1 MFVILENEDFVN
13 RPWMLCYSVVI
24 MYIMFMD
31 SETICTLTECV
42 RFLLHNPHSVSHG
55 TIKNT
60 CVLSITPKMG
70 ILLNRLKG
78 VPGKTHTSELFSSV
92 TSRPGHIWDQAI
104 FETRPYLRPGKWKQ
118 KLSDSCHSR
127 LEKTDIKK

>member
-1 MFVILENEDFVN
+1 MFT
-13 RPWMLCYSVVI
+13 
-24 MYIMFMD
+24 D

-42 RFLLHNPHSVSHG
+42 CFLLHNPHSVSHG

-78 VPGKTHTSELFSSV
+78 VPGKTHTLNSSRQ
-92 TSRPGHIWDQAI
+92 SHRDQAI
-104 FETRPYLRPGKWKQ
+104 FETRQMETKAVFNLCNASTQ
-118 KLSDSCHSR
+118 Q
-127 LEKTDIKK
+127 